1 MSTFKASWIY
11 DLEVFPNMFYCGV
24 KDFKTKEYHTWEVSD
39 RRDDRESL
47 YQTFSTYDGYLMAF
61 NSLHYDD
68 VVMKY
73 IIKEWSRLK
82 SLSVKEFLKKIKTF
96 SDAIIKDDHDTIK
109 WYKWFKG
116 INWTSIDL
124 FSYWSKM
131 LRLSKKL
138 SLKSLAIQINWGHIQ
153 ELPYDPETILTHS
166 QMDDIIRYNLDNDL
180 GIVEH
185 LALKMKPE
193 ILLRKFITDEFNL
206 NAWSLDA
213 PKIAGELLIMSYVDQ
228 TFEKK
233 YPDVS
238 EEDMEHEVLYR
249 DHSRAFRQ
257 TKHSPYYGK
266 IKDVMGDF
274 KVDFILPEFQALQER
289 MFESTREFKDEFSLV
304 HEGSKTAMKM
314 SYGIGGFHNLMENK
328 IYRSNEE
335 EVIMTSDYASLYP
348 NIIINWECIRY
359 AEVMQKYKDVKEERL
374 IAKKNKE
381 KNKDALYK
389 LILNSLSGLLDN
401 SHHPLYYPEGALR
414 MRIIGQLIMSK
425 TMEIA
430 ILNGWQVISGN
441 TDGMEVLVP
450 RKDLEKY
457 TEVMKEAEQ
466 LFNIALEHSQYDFIV
481 YSNVNN
487 YLAKTTEGK
496 IKKKGFFKHHED
508 IPLGDS
514 VNEQVI
520 AVALEK
526 YFIENIPIE
535 ETIKQPWKHG
545 LHVYDYTL
553 SKKISKD
560 YVVWHNNEKQQQL
573 NRYYFAKSAPYLF
586 KQKKT
591 KKTMEHVHK
600 GHPVIIFNRFEEKDW
615 EAYNIDYS
623 VYCKKTRDIIDELQK
638 DIRQISLF

>member
-1 MSTFKASWIY
+1 MSRFKASWIY
-11 DLEVFPNMFYCGV
+11 DLEVFPQFFYCGV

-68 VVMKY
+68 VIMKY
-73 IIKEWSRLK
+73 IIKEWSYLK
-82 SLSVKEFLKKIKTF
+82 KLSIKDFLKKIKLF
-96 SDAIIKDDHDTIK
+96 SDAIINDDHETIK

-116 INWTSIDL
+116 IKWTTIDL
-124 FSYWSKM
+124 FCYWSKM

-138 SLKSLAIQINWGHIQ
+138 SLKSLAVQINWPHIQ
-153 ELPYDPETILTHS
+153 ELPYEPSTILTHD

-180 GIVEH
+180 GIVEQ
-185 LALKMKPE
+185 LALKMKPD
-193 ILLRKFITDEFNL
+193 ILLRKFIKDEFNIE
-206 NAWSLDA
+206 AWSMDA
-213 PKIAGELLIMSYVDQ
+213 PKIAGEILINDYIQKNIPEYVN
-228 TFEKK
+228 
-233 YPDVS
+233 
-238 EEDMEHEVLYR
+238 EED
-249 DHSRAFRQ
+249 RQ
-257 TKHSPYYGK
+257 KWIWTETREFKKVKHSPYSGK
-266 IKDVMGDF
+266 IKDVMNGF
-274 KVDFILPEFQALQER
+274 EVDFILPDFKALQER

-304 HEGSKTAMKM
+304 DTKSKTAMIM
-314 SYGIGGFHNLMENK
+314 SYGIGGFHNLFENK
-328 IYRSNEE
+328 IYRSDVDN
-335 EVIMTSDYASLYP
+335 VIMTSDYASLYP
-348 NIIINWECIRY
+348 NIIINWDCIRY
-359 AEVMQKYKDVKEERL
+359 SEVMQKYKDVKEERL

-401 SHHPLYYPEGALR
+401 SHHPLYYPSGALR

-441 TDGMEVLVP
+441 TDGMEVIVP
-450 RKDLEKY
+450 RKDIDKY
-457 TEVMKEAEQ
+457 VEVMKEAEE
-466 LFNIALEHSQYDFIV
+466 LFNIALEHAQYEFIV

-487 YLAKTTEGK
+487 YIAKTTEGK
-496 IKKKGFFKHHED
+496 IKKKGFFKHHSD

-514 VNEQVI
+514 VNEQII

-535 ETIKQPWKHG
+535 KVIKEPWNHG
-545 LHVYDYTL
+545 IHIYDYTL

-560 YVVWHNNEKQQQL
+560 YTVYWNNEKTQQL
-573 NRYYFAKSAPYLF
+573 NRYYFAKTAPFLF

-591 KKTMEHVHK
+591 KATMEHVHK
-600 GHPVIIFNRFEEKDW
+600 GNPVILFNKFQERKW
-615 EAYNIDYS
+615 EDYNIDYS
-623 VYCKKTRDIIDELQK
+623 VYCKKTRDIIDNLQK
-638 DIRQISLF
+638 DIRQTSLF